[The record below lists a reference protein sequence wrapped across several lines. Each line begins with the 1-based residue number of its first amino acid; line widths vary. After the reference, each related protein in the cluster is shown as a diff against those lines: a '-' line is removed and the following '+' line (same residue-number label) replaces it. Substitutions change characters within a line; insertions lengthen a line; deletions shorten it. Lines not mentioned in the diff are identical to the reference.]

1 MESKTIKVSGET
13 YRWIAR
19 VAAELQ
25 KERGEPA
32 SFDEALRALKRKR
45 SSRDGLLAIAGR
57 WKMSDKEAERFEKE
71 SRALWKTWK
80 I

>member
-1 MESKTIKVSGET
+1 MESRTIKVSADT
-13 YRWIAR
+13 YRWLACL
-19 VAAELQ
+19 AAELQ

-32 SFDEALRALKRKR
+32 SFEKALQALKRKR
-45 SSRDGLLAIAGR
+45 SSRNGLLAVAGR